1 MLTISSQP
9 RQVKD
14 CIFQA
19 LPLGPLSPSELF
31 DRLTNAATYLTYVK
45 SVWSKQISARHAL
58 YVVETPKT

>member
-1 MLTISSQP
+1 MLATSSQP

-19 LPLGPLSPSELF
+19 LPVVSLSLSGLF

-45 SVWSKQISARHAL
+45 SV
-58 YVVETPKT
+58 

>member
-1 MLTISSQP
+1 MLAPSSQS

-19 LPLGPLSPSELF
+19 LPLGPLSTSELF

-45 SVWSKQISARHAL
+45 SVWSKRISAGHAF
-58 YVVETPKT
+58 